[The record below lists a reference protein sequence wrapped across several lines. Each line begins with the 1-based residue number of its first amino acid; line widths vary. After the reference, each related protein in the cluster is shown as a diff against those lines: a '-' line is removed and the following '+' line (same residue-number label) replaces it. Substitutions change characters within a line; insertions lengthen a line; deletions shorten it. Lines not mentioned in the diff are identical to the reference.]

1 MSYPQDPGPPPGP
14 GPWQQPPPG
23 PGGPGPQPGFGPPTG
38 GQPAGGYGY
47 PPPGGHPGGGYPGGG
62 HPGGGYPGGRP
73 TGSYPSGKRGG
84 GNVGLV
90 LVIISVCVAVLV
102 VVGGV
107 GLWLLSSSGGSGGTA
122 EESALAP
129 YEGVWDGNL
138 DQLDGSGAPMGV
150 WSATITVSGDTV
162 EGEEYN
168 LVVTEDGRCT
178 WEIHEVQPSETQMT
192 FSYAVSTDPDCVDNG
207 FVTLTPAGEDS
218 LDITVSS
225 VMSDGT
231 TSISEG
237 TLYRE

>member
-23 PGGPGPQPGFGPPTG
+23 PGGPGPQPGYGPPTG

-47 PPPGGHPGGGYPGGG
+47 PPPGGYPSGGYPAGGYPGGQ
-62 HPGGGYPGGRP
+62 P
-73 TGSYPSGKRGG
+73 TGSYPSGKGGG

-90 LVIISVCVAVLV
+90 LVTISVCVAVLV

-122 EESALAP
+122 EQSALAP
-129 YEGVWDGNL
+129 YEGVWDGDL
-138 DQLDGSGAPMGV
+138 DQLDAGGAPMGT
-150 WSATITVSGDTV
+150 WSATVTVSGDTV

-168 LVVTEDGRCT
+168 LGTEQDGRCS
-178 WEIHEVQPSETQMT
+178 WEISEVQPSDTQMT
-192 FSYAVSTDPDCVDNG
+192 FSYSVADDPDCVDNG
-207 FVTLTPAGEDS
+207 FVTLVPAGEGM

-225 VMSDGT
+225 TMSDGS
-231 TSISEG
+231 TSVSEG